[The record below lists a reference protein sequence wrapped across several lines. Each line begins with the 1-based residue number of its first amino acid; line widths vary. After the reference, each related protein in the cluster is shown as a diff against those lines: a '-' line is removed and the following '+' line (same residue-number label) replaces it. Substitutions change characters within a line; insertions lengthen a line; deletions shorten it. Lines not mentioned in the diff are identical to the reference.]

1 MAKLVA
7 KTYGDALFELALEE
21 DKVDVFVEETNGILQ
36 VLQENAELHK
46 LMNHPKITK
55 EEKNNVMEEIF
66 KGRISEELTGF
77 IHIIVTKDRYNE
89 ITYIFEYFLDKVKEY
104 KNIGLAYVSAAV
116 ELNETQKKELMNRL
130 LQITKYK
137 QIDIVY
143 SVDTALI
150 GGMVIRIGDRVID
163 SSIRTKLYEMSKNLS
178 KIQL

>member
-21 DKVDVFVEETNGILQ
+21 DKVDVCVKETNGILQ
-36 VLQENAELHK
+36 GLQENAELHK

-163 SSIRTKLYEMSKNLS
+163 
-178 KIQL
+178 